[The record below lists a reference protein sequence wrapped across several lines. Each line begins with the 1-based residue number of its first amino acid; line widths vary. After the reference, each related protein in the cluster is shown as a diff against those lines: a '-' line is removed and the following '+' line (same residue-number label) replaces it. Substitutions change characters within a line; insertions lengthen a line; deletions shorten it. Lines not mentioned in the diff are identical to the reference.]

1 MVITWFHSVL
11 QVSPSVKTPH
21 HSQLRLAE
29 ATHTVPCEVKLSPPG
44 GSQLLSRDGLHSA
57 LLSPCASCPR
67 AWPNPHNP
75 IWSPEPAADL
85 LRTAHAT
92 GPLFPTA
99 CIPSHQLEQPVGFIL
114 ASVLLITCK
123 ILGNYST
130 TIDLSFP
137 TCKMGRTIQTS
148 GTTMT
153 EDQLIPLGRAM
164 KSQLLTF
171 VECFGASH
179 G

>member
-1 MVITWFHSVL
+1 MASVGFPMNRTTL
-11 QVSPSVKTPH
+11 KGDIKLTLTQIGYHLVPQCPASLPICKNAPPFPV
-21 HSQLRLAE
+21 RLAE
-29 ATHTVPCEVKLSPPG
+29 ATHTVPCEMKLSPPG
-44 GSQLLSRDGLHSA
+44 GSRLLSRDGLHSA
-57 LLSPCASCPR
+57 LLSPRASCPR

-130 TIDLSFP
+130 TIDLRFP
-137 TCKMGRTIQTS
+137 R
-148 GTTMT
+148 
-153 EDQLIPLGRAM
+153 L
-164 KSQLLTF
+164 
-171 VECFGASH
+171 
-179 G
+179 